1 MDTDRFIFY
10 LETEDIYIDT
20 TKNAETIFDTLNN
33 ELQRLLPR
41 GKSKKLIGSMKD
53 ELGQK
58 VMTEFAALRP
68 RTYSYLTDDYDE
80 NRKTKTQKTVP

>member
-1 MDTDRFIFY
+1 MDTDRLIFY

-20 TKNAETIFDTLNN
+20 TKDAETMFNTSNN

-41 GKSKKLIGSMKD
+41 EKDKKLIGSMKD
-53 ELGQK
+53 ELGRK

-68 RTYSYLTDDYDE
+68 KTCSYLTDDYDE

>member
-1 MDTDRFIFY
+1 MDTDRLIFY

-20 TKNAETIFDTLNN
+20 TKDAETIFNTLNN
-33 ELQRLLPR
+33 ELQRLSPR
-41 GKSKKLIGSMKD
+41 GKNKKLIGSMKD
-53 ELGQK
+53 ELGRK

-68 RTYSYLTDDYDE
+68 KTCSYLTDDYDE

>member
-53 ELGQK
+53 ELGRK
-58 VMTEFAALRP
+58 VMTEFAAFRP
-68 RTYSYLTDDYDE
+68 KTCSYLTDDYDE

>member
-1 MDTDRFIFY
+1 MDTDRLIFY

-20 TKNAETIFDTLNN
+20 TKDAETIFNTLNN

-41 GKSKKLIGSMKD
+41 GKNKKLIGSMKD
-53 ELGQK
+53 ELGRK

-68 RTYSYLTDDYDE
+68 KTCSYLTDDYDE